1 MNYSEY
7 IESLKGKKIGVIG
20 YGVSNRPLVK
30 VLLDAGCD
38 MTVCDQR
45 TAEQLGGAGDDLLKR
60 GGKLCSGADYLEHLD
75 FDVIFRTPGLLPT
88 APQLQAAVKN
98 GAVLTSEMEAFC
110 ALCPCRIVAIT
121 GSDGKTTTST
131 VTAKLLEAAG
141 YRVHLGGNI
150 GTPLFDRLPE
160 IQPEDFAVLE
170 LSSFQLHSMKCSPD
184 RAIITNISPNH
195 LDVHSDFEDYVTA
208 KQNIYRNQTETGV
221 LVLNAKDEH
230 TSAFASEA
238 KGEVRLFSSRGPV
251 ENGAYMQYEILCRAD
266 HGKSEAYMESRD
278 IRIPGVHNVENYLA
292 ALAAVGDLI
301 TREQFVEVA
310 KTFPGVAHRM
320 EYLRTINGVKFYND
334 SIASSPT
341 RTIAGLHALPVPPIV
356 ILGGH
361 DKHIPFDTL
370 GDELCLHA
378 KAAVLCGETAER
390 IAAAIK
396 ASKHYDPERFPVIV
410 LDNFRS
416 AVMVAYGLGEN
427 GDIVTLS
434 PACSSFDRFKN
445 FEERGNIFRKIVMEM
460 KP

>member
-45 TAEQLGGAGDDLLKR
+45 TAEQLGEAGDDLLKR

-230 TSAFASEA
+230 TSAFAAEA

>member
-1 MNYSEY
+1 MDYFEY
-7 IESLKGKKIGVIG
+7 IEQLKGKRIGVIG
-20 YGVSNRPLVK
+20 YGVSNRPLVR

-38 MTVCDQR
+38 VTVCDKR
-45 TAEQLGGAGDDLLKR
+45 AAEEMGEAGTELLSK
-60 GGKLCSGADYLEHLD
+60 GGKLRSGADYLEGLD
-75 FDVIFRTPGLLPT
+75 FDVIFRTPGVLPT
-88 APQLQAAVKN
+88 VPQLKAAADR

-131 VTAKLLEAAG
+131 ITAKLLEAAG
-141 YRVHLGGNI
+141 YTVHLGGNI

-160 IQPEDFAVLE
+160 IRPEDFVVLE
-170 LSSFQLHSMKCSPD
+170 LSSFQLHSMQCSPD

-208 KQNIYRNQTETGV
+208 KQNIYRNQKSDGV
-221 LVLNAKDEH
+221 LVLNAKDAH
-230 TSAFASEA
+230 TPEFAADA
-238 KGEVRLFSSRGPV
+238 KGEVRLFSSKGPV
-251 ENGAYMQYEILCRAD
+251 ENGTYLQYEILCRAD
-266 HGKSEAYMESRD
+266 HGETEAYLEASD
-278 IRIPGVHNVENYLA
+278 IRIPGLHNVENYLA

-301 TREQFVEVA
+301 TREQFAQVA
-310 KTFPGVAHRM
+310 KSFPGVPHRM

-378 KAAVLCGETAER
+378 KAAVLCGETADR
-390 IAAAIK
+390 IAEAIK
-396 ASKHYDPERFPVIV
+396 ASKHFDADRFPVIV

-416 AVMVAYGLGEN
+416 AVQVAYGLGGN

-445 FEERGNIFRKIVMEM
+445 FEERGNIFREIVMGME
-460 KP
+460 P

>member
-1 MNYSEY
+1 MDYSAY
-7 IESLKGKKIGVIG
+7 IEALKSKRIGVIG
-20 YGVSNRPLVK
+20 YGVSNRPLVR

-38 MTVCDQR
+38 VTVCDKR
-45 TAEQLGGAGDDLLKR
+45 SAEALGEAGQELLER
-60 GGKLCSGADYLEHLD
+60 GGKLCSGEDYLEHLD

-88 APQLQAAVKN
+88 APQLVAAAAK
-98 GAVLTSEMEAFC
+98 GTVLTSEMEAFC

-131 VTAKLLEAAG
+131 ITAKLLEAAG

-160 IQPEDFAVLE
+160 IRADDYAVLE

-184 RAIITNISPNH
+184 RAIITNLSPNH
-195 LDVHSDFEDYVTA
+195 LDVHSDYEDYVSA
-208 KQNIYRNQTETGV
+208 KKNIFLNQKEDGI
-221 LVLNAKDEH
+221 LVLNALDPL
-230 TSAFASEA
+230 TPGFAAEA
-238 KGEVRLFSSRGPV
+238 KGEVRLFKSRGPV
-251 ENGAYMQYEILCRAD
+251 DALKNMQYEILCRAS
-266 HGKSEAYMESRD
+266 GGATEAYIDSSD
-278 IRIPGVHNVENYLA
+278 IRIPGLHNVENYLA

-301 TREQFVEVA
+301 TKEAFVSVA
-310 KTFPGVAHRM
+310 KSFSGVPHRM

-361 DKHIPFDTL
+361 DKHIPFDKL

-378 KAAVLCGETAER
+378 KGAVLCGETAER
-390 IAAAIK
+390 IADAIK
-396 ASKHYDPERFPVIV
+396 ASEHYDAERFPVIV
-410 LDNFRS
+410 IDNFRS
-416 AVMVAYGLGEN
+416 AVQIAYGLAEA

-445 FEERGNIFRKIVMEM
+445 FEERGNIFREIVMGM
-460 KP
+460 AN

>member
-1 MNYSEY
+1 MDYFAY
-7 IESLKGKKIGVIG
+7 IEQLKEKRIGVIG
-20 YGVSNRPLVK
+20 YGVSNRPLVR
-30 VLLDAGCD
+30 VLLEAGCD
-38 MTVCDQR
+38 VTVCDKR
-45 TAEQLGGAGDDLLKR
+45 TAEELGEAGEALLQA
-60 GGKLCSGADYLEHLD
+60 GGKLRSGEGYLEDLD
-75 FDVIFRTPGLLPT
+75 FDVIFRTPGVLPT
-88 APQLQAAVKN
+88 VPQLRAAAEN

-160 IQPEDFAVLE
+160 IRPEDFAVLE
-170 LSSFQLHSMKCSPD
+170 LSSFQLHSMQCSPD
-184 RAIITNISPNH
+184 RAIITNIAPNH

-208 KQNIYRNQTETGV
+208 KQNIYRNQKPDGI
-221 LVLNAKDEH
+221 LVLNAKDARTPE
-230 TSAFASEA
+230 FAAEA
-238 KGEVRLFSSRGPV
+238 NGELRLFSSRGPV

-266 HGKSEAYMESRD
+266 HGATEAYMEASD

-310 KTFPGVAHRM
+310 KTFPGVPHRR
-320 EYLRTINGVKFYND
+320 EYLRTINGVRFYND

-378 KAAVLCGETAER
+378 KAAVLCGETSER
-390 IAAAIK
+390 IAYAIR

-410 LDNFRS
+410 LENFRS
-416 AVMVAYGLGEN
+416 AVQVAYGLGGN

-445 FEERGNIFRKIVMEM
+445 FEERGNVFREIVMGME
-460 KP
+460 P

>member
-1 MNYSEY
+1 
-7 IESLKGKKIGVIG
+7 
-20 YGVSNRPLVK
+20 
-30 VLLDAGCD
+30 
-38 MTVCDQR
+38 
-45 TAEQLGGAGDDLLKR
+45 
-60 GGKLCSGADYLEHLD
+60 
-75 FDVIFRTPGLLPT
+75 
-88 APQLQAAVKN
+88 
-98 GAVLTSEMEAFC
+98 
-110 ALCPCRIVAIT
+110 
-121 GSDGKTTTST
+121 
-131 VTAKLLEAAG
+131 
-141 YRVHLGGNI
+141 
-150 GTPLFDRLPE
+150 
-160 IQPEDFAVLE
+160 
-170 LSSFQLHSMKCSPD
+170 
-184 RAIITNISPNH
+184 
-195 LDVHSDFEDYVTA
+195 
-208 KQNIYRNQTETGV
+208 
-221 LVLNAKDEH
+221 
-230 TSAFASEA
+230 
-238 KGEVRLFSSRGPV
+238 
-251 ENGAYMQYEILCRAD
+251 
-266 HGKSEAYMESRD
+266 MESSAMS
-278 IRIPGVHNVENYLA
+278 IPGVDNVENYLA

-310 KTFPGVAHRM
+310 KTFPGVPHRM

-416 AVMVAYGLGEN
+416 AVQVAYGLGGS

-445 FEERGNIFRKIVMEM
+445 FEERGNIFREIVMGME
-460 KP
+460 P

>member
-1 MNYSEY
+1 MDYFEY
-7 IESLKGKKIGVIG
+7 IEQLKGKKIGVIG
-20 YGVSNRPLVK
+20 YGVSNRPLVR
-30 VLLDAGCD
+30 VLLENDCD
-38 MTVCDQR
+38 VTVCDKR
-45 TAEQLGGAGDDLLKR
+45 TAEEMGDAGADLLKN
-60 GGKLCSGADYLEHLD
+60 GGKLFSGADYLEHLD
-75 FDVIFRTPGLLPT
+75 FDVIFRTPGVLPT
-88 APQLQAAVKN
+88 TPQLKKAAEN

-110 ALCPCRIVAIT
+110 TLCPCRIVAIT

-150 GTPLFDRLPE
+150 GTPLFDRLPD

-184 RAIITNISPNH
+184 RAIITNIAPNH

-208 KQNIYRNQTETGV
+208 KQSIYRNQKESGV
-221 LVLNAKDEH
+221 LVLNAKDAH
-230 TSAFASEA
+230 TQQFASEA
-238 KGEVRLFSSRGPV
+238 NGEVRLFSSKGPV

-266 HGKSEAYMESRD
+266 HGTTEAYMESSD

-310 KTFPGVAHRM
+310 KTFPGVPHRM

-361 DKHIPFDTL
+361 DKHIPFDAL

-378 KAAVLCGETAER
+378 KAAVLCGETADR

-416 AVMVAYGLGEN
+416 AVQVAYGLGGN

-445 FEERGNIFRKIVMEM
+445 FEERGNIFREIVMGME
-460 KP
+460 P

>member
-1 MNYSEY
+1 MDYFAY
-7 IESLKGKKIGVIG
+7 IESLKEKRIGVIG

-30 VLLDAGCD
+30 VLLDEGCD
-38 MTVCDQR
+38 VTVCDKR
-45 TAEQLGGAGDDLLKR
+45 AAEELGEAGAELLAR
-60 GGKLCSGADYLEHLD
+60 GGKLRSGEDYLEQLD

-88 APQLQAAVKN
+88 APQLRAAAER
-98 GAVLTSEMEAFC
+98 GTILTSEMEAFC

-131 VTAKLLEAAG
+131 ITAKLLEAAG

-160 IQPEDFAVLE
+160 IRPEDFAVLE

-195 LDVHSDFEDYVTA
+195 LDVHSDFEDYVSA
-208 KQNIYRNQTETGV
+208 KQNIYRNQKSDAV
-221 LVLNAKDEH
+221 LVLNAHDPH
-230 TSAFASEA
+230 TAAFAAEA
-238 KGEVRLFSSRGPV
+238 KGEVRLFSSKGPV
-251 ENGAYMQYEILCRAD
+251 ENGTYMQYEILCRSD
-266 HGKSEAYMESRD
+266 HGKTEAYMESSD

-301 TREQFVEVA
+301 TKEQFVSVA
-310 KTFPGVAHRM
+310 KSFAGVPHRM

-341 RTIAGLHALPVPPIV
+341 RTIAGLHALPVPPVV

-396 ASKHYDPERFPVIV
+396 ASKHYDPEKFPVIV
-410 LDNFRS
+410 IDNFRA
-416 AVMVAYGLGEN
+416 AVQIAYGLAEN

-445 FEERGNIFRKIVMEM
+445 FEERGNIFRQIVMEM
-460 KP
+460 KN